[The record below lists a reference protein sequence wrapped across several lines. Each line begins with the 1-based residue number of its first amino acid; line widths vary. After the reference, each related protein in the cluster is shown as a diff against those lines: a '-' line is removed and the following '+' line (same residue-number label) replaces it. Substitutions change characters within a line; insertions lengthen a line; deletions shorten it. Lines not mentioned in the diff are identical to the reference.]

1 MTVAALGDRLAG
13 HLAGDDESKAAREA
27 DRDQP
32 GDDGTDREG
41 GQRDAGARF
50 VGVEVRVS
58 LDFLER

>member
-13 HLAGDDESKAAREA
+13 RLAGDDGSKAAREA

-41 GQRDAGARF
+41 GDDETPAPA
-50 VGVEVRVS
+50 S
-58 LDFLER
+58 WA